1 MLSFRIIYHLPYK
14 TPDENSFREAALTWS
29 YNWKIQLVSSSDC
42 YLDFFLIL
50 NICQEQQRWKQI
62 LRRQCC
68 PDIIGP
74 DISNTE
80 ENALFVLSPL
90 CDIFLKWWELDD
102 LILSKSPEHWKT
114 NEEIGR
120 FNFIRKTGV
129 SWQIDPSKIP
139 QVMES
144 EWYQWGTSSDYA
156 VKRTPCD
163 SFSYTWYHREL
174 NWSCQNEWLR
184 EAVSEGKS
192 FVGTFFR
199 HFLGQNLMAW
209 KIQMELSCRWAQT
222 NSWRGEKE
230 NSCLAKRQLAV
241 RGKKQ
246 PHIIPLNSHLQN
258 YAHICLNCP
267 TVK

>member
-1 MLSFRIIYHLPYK
+1 MKAHLVRAPLNNSFEKRQNMCWASGWFIIYLIRHQMK
-14 TPDENSFREAALTWS
+14 IHREAALAWS

-114 NEEIGR
+114 R
-120 FNFIRKTGV
+120 
-129 SWQIDPSKIP
+129 
-139 QVMES
+139 
-144 EWYQWGTSSDYA
+144 WGDWT
-156 VKRTPCD
+156 
-163 SFSYTWYHREL
+163 
-174 NWSCQNEWLR
+174 
-184 EAVSEGKS
+184 
-192 FVGTFFR
+192 
-199 HFLGQNLMAW
+199 
-209 KIQMELSCRWAQT
+209 I
-222 NSWRGEKE
+222 
-230 NSCLAKRQLAV
+230 
-241 RGKKQ
+241 
-246 PHIIPLNSHLQN
+246 
-258 YAHICLNCP
+258 
-267 TVK
+267 